1 MHYIL
6 TPSANGIFWYADEY
20 VYYEKRTSAEKQDV
34 QSRWDARKLR
44 QHVTKNI
51 LQNADQPL
59 KKL

>member
-6 TPSANGIFWYADEY
+6 TPSTNGIFWYADEY
-20 VYYEKRTSAEKQDV
+20 AYYEKRTAAEKQDV

-44 QHVTKNI
+44 QHVAKNI
-51 LQNADQPL
+51 LQNAGQPL